1 MLIYRQNIKTPKP
14 ESYRHS
20 FFYLFM
26 KHFFIVTN
34 IIANKSANR
43 NVVISDTH

>member
-1 MLIYRQNIKTPKP
+1 
-14 ESYRHS
+14 
-20 FFYLFM
+20 M